1 MSAPYR
7 PGECVVYRKPKF
19 STHPGP
25 RATSVWA
32 TPHGDSYSYC
42 VEKYY
47 RVAEVGAGKAVVVVT
62 RRGRRRV
69 LAADDPALRRAR
81 WWERLW
87 FRHRFPAPAPADE
100 VVGTCGRGG

>member
-1 MSAPYR
+1 
-7 PGECVVYRKPKF
+7 
-19 STHPGP
+19 
-25 RATSVWA
+25 
-32 TPHGDSYSYC
+32 

-47 RVAEVGAGKAVVVVT
+47 RVAEMGSGKEVVVVT

-87 FRHRFPAPAPADE
+87 FRQCFPTPAPPPTKLLVRATGVLEGFTISASA
-100 VVGTCGRGG
+100 GGWSPPDLPTPDAHNSR